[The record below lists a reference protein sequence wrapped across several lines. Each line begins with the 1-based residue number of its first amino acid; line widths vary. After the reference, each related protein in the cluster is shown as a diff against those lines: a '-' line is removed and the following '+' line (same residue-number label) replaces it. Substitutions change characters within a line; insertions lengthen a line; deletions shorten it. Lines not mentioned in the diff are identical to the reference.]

1 MFPTYRQIGGLKK
14 LCSMSEMKRNSMQ
27 IYYKKKVMIMW
38 EGRREKHAI
47 LNSKNIKNQ
56 KDISLKFFKL

>member
-27 IYYKKKVMIMW
+27 IYYKKKVMIM
-38 EGRREKHAI
+38 
-47 LNSKNIKNQ
+47 
-56 KDISLKFFKL
+56 